1 MSRIGN
7 KHIDLPAGV
16 TVSEDNGFAIVKGP
30 KGELKV
36 KLNKGIQMNVEGTV
50 VSFKRENETKQ
61 VKQNHGTVRANVHN
75 AVVGVSEGYK
85 KTLEMRGI
93 GYKAQ
98 MKGQAVEIWAGY
110 SHTVVINPEEGVKI
124 TLPNATD
131 IEVEGIDK
139 QKVGQTAALIR
150 EVRPPEPYLGKGIR
164 YKDEVVI
171 TKEGKRAGAGNF
183 WHCRNTKTLSLSF

>member
-7 KHIDLPAGV
+7 KHIALPAGV
-16 TVSEDNGFAIVKGP
+16 SVAVEGASVKVSGP
-30 KGELKV
+30 KGSLV
-36 KLNKGIQMNVEGTV
+36 VPVNHGISVEVEGTNV
-50 VSFKRENETKQ
+50 VVKRANDLKQ
-61 VKQNHGTVRANVHN
+61 TKQNHGTTRANIHN

-85 KTLEMRGI
+85 KSLEMRGI

-171 TKEGKRAGAGNF
+171 TKEGKRAGAG
-183 WHCRNTKTLSLSF
+183 K

>member
-16 TVSEDNGFAIVKGP
+16 TVTEDNGYAVVKGP
-30 KGELKV
+30 KGELRV
-36 KLNKGIQMNVEGTV
+36 KLNNGITMNVEGTV
-50 VSFKRENETKQ
+50 VNFKRANDTKQ
-61 VKQNHGTVRANVHN
+61 IKQNHGTTRANVHN

-85 KTLEMRGI
+85 RTLEMRGI

-98 MKGQAVEIWAGY
+98 MKGQSIEIWAGY
-110 SHTVVINPEEGVKI
+110 SHTVVIKPEEGVKI
-124 TLPNATD
+124 SVPNATD
-131 IEVEGIDK
+131 IDVEGIDK

-150 EVRPPEPYLGKGIR
+150 GVRPPEPYLGKGIR

-171 TKEGKRAGAGNF
+171 TKEGKRAGAG
-183 WHCRNTKTLSLSF
+183 K

>member
-16 TVSEDNGFAIVKGP
+16 TVTEDNGYAVVKGP
-30 KGELKV
+30 KGELRV
-36 KLNKGIQMNVEGTV
+36 KLNNGITMNVEGTV
-50 VSFKRENETKQ
+50 VNFKRANDTKQ
-61 VKQNHGTVRANVHN
+61 IKQNHGTTRANVHN

-85 KTLEMRGI
+85 RTLEMRGI

-98 MKGQAVEIWAGY
+98 MKGQSVEIWAGY
-110 SHTVVINPEEGVKI
+110 SHTLVIKPEEGVKI
-124 TLPNATD
+124 SLPNATD

-150 EVRPPEPYLGKGIR
+150 GVRPPEPYLGKGIR

-171 TKEGKRAGAGNF
+171 TKEGKRAGAG
-183 WHCRNTKTLSLSF
+183 K